1 MFTSVGGG
9 RLEGDLGLFFGY
21 AGTTVLGVELNRIQL
36 VRELEEMSELTAVKS
51 RSDPALEATKES
63 KLLKRLPIPPLEDT
77 LKRYL
82 DRVQPLQDEKQF
94 KRTKRTVMSAENLD
108 VMRTLQEKLLQY
120 DQELANETPE
130 SSYIEQFWYDSYLL
144 YDQSVVL
151 NVNPYFQ
158 LEDDPTILKDVQ
170 RDSQYSGPY
179 GKYTLQIKRCA
190 KLVTS
195 ILKFIKQVRHGTLA
209 EDKIRTTP
217 LSMDQYKKLF
227 GSSRIPPGPGEE
239 SCHLQT
245 DPTSHHIMVMYKSQ
259 FYWFDVLD
267 INNFPIFQAPEEL
280 EWNLYSIIMDT
291 ERHIGDHLQSRDEF
305 IRYLV
310 PMGVFTTESRRVW
323 SNIRDYIYHDSD
335 STNWKNL
342 KLIDSALFV
351 ICLDDLQFDSKDP
364 KTSSQLVQSMLCGTS
379 NINLGEDENSKVP
392 LNIQHGTCMNRWF
405 EKLQLIVTRDGK
417 AGINFEHTGV
427 DGHTVL
433 RFATDIYTDS
443 ILSFARGVTKNVPD
457 IFAEKEMEASLMKKQ
472 SRANLI
478 TIPRKLEWRPD
489 SFLLSSLHFAETR
502 ISDLISQYEFVSLDF
517 ETYGAAH
524 IKAMFKCSPDAF
536 TQQVFQIAYYALYGK
551 FEAVYEPAMTKTF
564 QNGRTE
570 TIRSVTNQ
578 SKKFVKSM
586 FDSKATNAQ
595 RIDYLQKAAKEHSR
609 ITKECSMGLG
619 QDRHLY
625 ALYCVWNEWYRDSL
639 PMPPLFQDHSWSVIN
654 NNVLSTS
661 NCGNPCLKNFG
672 FGPVTANGFGIGYV
686 IREDSISIVVSSRHR
701 QTERFVSL
709 LEKSFLEIDRIFR
722 REHERQEA
730 LAKVPIYTPQDDKDK
745 KEERE
750 NYLRE
755 LRKRAGSMSQNTKS
769 DDLQFLLS
777 GYDYFDISVSG

>member
-1 MFTSVGGG
+1 MVVAVTS
-9 RLEGDLGLFFGY
+9 RPD
-21 AGTTVLGVELNRIQL
+21 VEQC
-36 VRELEEMSELTAVKS
+36 EKTM
-51 RSDPALEATKES
+51 
-63 KLLKRLPIPPLEDT
+63 LKRLPIPPLEDT

-82 DRVQPLQDEKQF
+82 DRVEPLQDERQF
-94 KRTKRTVMSAENLD
+94 RRTKRVVMSPENLD
-108 VMRTLQEKLLQY
+108 VMKTLQEKLLQY
-120 DQELANETPE
+120 DAELANETPE

-158 LEDDPTILKDVQ
+158 LEDDPTITKDNP
-170 RDSQYSGPY
+170 RGSEPGGPY
-179 GKYTLQIKRCA
+179 GKHTLQIKRCA

-209 EDKIRTTP
+209 PDKIRNTP

-267 INNFPIFQAPEEL
+267 INNFPIFESPEEL

-291 ERHIGDHLQSRDEF
+291 ERHIGDHLQSREEF
-305 IRYLV
+305 IRYLM

-351 ICLDDLQFDSKDP
+351 ICLDDLQFDSKDSETN
-364 KTSSQLVQSMLCGTS
+364 KELVQSMLCGTS
-379 NINLGEDENSKVP
+379 TINLGEDETSKVP
-392 LNIQHGTCMNRWF
+392 LNIQYGTCMNRWF

-457 IFAEKEMEASLMKKQ
+457 IFAEKDMDPKLLKKQ

-502 ISDLISQYEFVSLDF
+502 ISDLISQYEFVPLDF

-551 FEAVYEPAMTKTF
+551 FETVYEPAMTKTF

-570 TIRSVTNQ
+570 AIRSVTKE
-578 SKKFVKSM
+578 SKKFVKSV

-595 RIDYLQKAAKEHSR
+595 RIEYLQKAAKEHSR

-619 QDRHLY
+619 HDRHLY
-625 ALYCVWNEWYRDSL
+625 ALWCVWNEWYKNKL
-639 PMPPLFQDHSWSVIN
+639 PLPPLFTDKSWDLMN
-654 NNVLSTS
+654 NNVMSTS

-701 QTERFVSL
+701 QTARFVSL

-722 REHERQEA
+722 REHERLETLSKAPNYQQNE
-730 LAKVPIYTPQDDKDK
+730 KTPDK
-745 KEERE
+745 EQ
-750 NYLRE
+750 YLSE
-755 LRKRAGSMSQNTKS
+755 IRKRTGSMSQNTKS